1 MRPGKNLKN
10 LFTLQGNGR
19 IWALGSLL
27 CICRNYTTWIFQGCL
42 GFSENFHCLLN
53 FAFLFMHLHNKDNL
67 FNIKLNAILFRH
79 FTQNS
84 SIEIIRTHD
93 SIFGLDNRVWV
104 FAYAFVQK
112 IFIKR
117 PLCARCHGEQN
128 RCSLYSCVVGSLV
141 GNPHMKWTVTST
153 I

>member
-1 MRPGKNLKN
+1 MDCSLPSSSVHGILQARILKWLPCPPPGDLPNLGIKPRYSALQVNSLPSEPPGKDLNKWIHGHRYPPHRRLKN
-10 LFTLQGNGR
+10 
-19 IWALGSLL
+19 
-27 CICRNYTTWIFQGCL
+27 
-42 GFSENFHCLLN
+42 
-53 FAFLFMHLHNKDNL
+53 
-67 FNIKLNAILFRH
+67 RH

-128 RCSLYSCVVGSLV
+128 RCSLYSCVAGSLV
-141 GNPHMKWTVTST
+141 GNPHMKWTVT
-153 I
+153 

>member
-1 MRPGKNLKN
+1 MRPGKKPKKLVHTSGKWQD
-10 LFTLQGNGR
+10 L
-19 IWALGSLL
+19 S
-27 CICRNYTTWIFQGCL
+27 L
-42 GFSENFHCLLN
+42 GFPSLYMQKLYNLDFPRLPGVQWKISLLN

-128 RCSLYSCVVGSLV
+128 RCSLYSCVAGSLV
-141 GNPHMKWTVTST
+141 GNPHMKWMVT
-153 I
+153 